1 MLVNGRR
8 IEESFSGQ
16 RAPLILLTI
25 EDITERKH
33 SEMALARIAA
43 IVECSDDAIIAKNLD
58 GIIETWNRGAE
69 QLFGYTEQEAIGQPI
84 TMLMPPDRVHEEPV
98 ILERLRRG
106 EHIDHYESVRQRKD
120 GSLIDVSLTIS
131 PIVDAKGQIVGA
143 SKIARNI
150 SERKLTEAALIK
162 SEKLAT
168 AGRLAA
174 TLAHEINNPLQ
185 AVANLVDIWA
195 RSPGLDEQGHAYA
208 AMAENE
214 LRRVNHL
221 AQQALSF
228 YRESAFPILVNVE
241 ETIDSVLSI
250 YEKRLETKGI
260 HVTNRHESNRLTI
273 TTYPGELRR

>member
-1 MLVNGRR
+1 
-8 IEESFSGQ
+8 
-16 RAPLILLTI
+16 
-25 EDITERKH
+25 
-33 SEMALARIAA
+33 
-43 IVECSDDAIIAKNLD
+43 
-58 GIIETWNRGAE
+58 
-69 QLFGYTEQEAIGQPI
+69 
-84 TMLMPPDRVHEEPV
+84 MLMPPDRVHEEPA
-98 ILERLRRG
+98 ILERIRRG

-120 GSLIDVSLTIS
+120 GRLIDVSLTIS

-214 LRRVNHL
+214 LRRVNAPRPTGSKLLQGISFPNTGQRRRDDRQRPEHL
-221 AQQALSF
+221 
-228 YRESAFPILVNVE
+228 
-241 ETIDSVLSI
+241 
-250 YEKRLETKGI
+250 
-260 HVTNRHESNRLTI
+260 
-273 TTYPGELRR
+273 